1 MKISKMIYDL
11 VEPRTRTGREGDI
24 GYHDLMEFKPEETS
38 GNLEIQIR
46 TYQTHFENVYYNII
60 IFDYNTKKD
69 YEVGYIY
76 TKRNNGTIGLW
87 DGYAI
92 YKMIEAGNEITT
104 EIFEKYA

>member
-1 MKISKMIYDL
+1 MKHTKSMIYRPS
-11 VEPRTRTGREGDI
+11 VESEELLLYTRN
-24 GYHDLMEFKPEETS
+24 TS

-46 TYQTHFENVYYNII
+46 TYQTHFENVYYNLIV
-60 IFDYNTKKD
+60 FDYNTKTE

-104 EIFEKYA
+104 DIFKKYA